1 MRLTS
6 LLVACALLLCLGG
19 CSLGNPAVRDMER
32 WLEGRHDVRTYEVI
46 PQSKLGFGVSSALVH
61 AETANRSDAER
72 LATDFPTAVQH
83 DLPFILQ
90 VTWPV
95 QGGTS
100 GVVGA
105 VQASGAEWDL
115 ADQPLPAAS
124 TQRLVGRS
132 DDGSAPPTRRVTYAS
147 TDVLA
152 TAAAATGLGATA
164 VVVTGPDDQR
174 LEADDEGDLRARA
187 RSLAALAGA
196 GVPLAIDGR
205 GVRVP
210 ADWFVDAVDRLNGG
224 ASWQV
229 RADDGRAT
237 IDLPTAEAAH
247 FRAPLRQWL
256 ASPDLVAIQVTA
268 RQARLTWTG
277 ADGCVAALDALA
289 ATLLTVQVTCRPVA
303 GEEMPN
309 FSATGTLAQVRQ
321 WLPELRGV
329 QQAGAQWVTRTN
341 SGFALRIP
349 QPDGF
354 DPVFRALRQASFGS
368 RTSLRVHTGSGRDG
382 LRVTFTSA
390 SDGTATPVEMPPG
403 EQTSR
408 AQDVLTAWDASR

>member
-32 WLEGRHDVRTYEVI
+32 WLEGRHDVRTHEVI
-46 PQSKLGFGVSSALVH
+46 PQSNLGFGVSSALVR
-61 AETANRSDAER
+61 AETAHRADAQR
-72 LATDFPTAVQH
+72 LAADFPTAVQH
-83 DLPFILQ
+83 DLPFVLQ

-105 VQASGAEWDL
+105 AEASEAEWAL
-115 ADQPLPAAS
+115 ADEPLPTAS

-132 DDGSAPPTRRVTYAS
+132 ADGGASNTRRVTYAS
-147 TDVLA
+147 TDLLA
-152 TAAAATGLGATA
+152 SAAAATGLAGTA
-164 VVVTGPDDQR
+164 VIVTGPDDQR
-174 LEADDEGDLRARA
+174 LEADDEDDLHTRA
-187 RSLAALAGA
+187 RSLAALTDA
-196 GVPLAIDGR
+196 GVPLTIDGH

-210 ADWFVDAVDRLNGG
+210 ADRFVDAADRLNGG

-237 IDLPTAEAAH
+237 VDLPTSELEH
-247 FRAPLRQWL
+247 LRTPLRQWL
-256 ASPDLVAIQVTA
+256 ASPDLVAFQVT
-268 RQARLTWTG
+268 RRDARLTWTG
-277 ADGCVAALDALA
+277 GDGCLAALDAMG
-289 ATLLTVQVTCRPVA
+289 ATALTVQATCRLVA
-303 GEEMPN
+303 GDEMPN
-309 FSATGTLAQVRQ
+309 VSATGTLTQVRQ

-329 QQAGAQWVTRTN
+329 QQAGAQWVTRT
-341 SGFALRIP
+341 SAGFALRVP
-349 QPDGF
+349 EPDGF

-408 AQDVLTAWDASR
+408 AQDVLAAWDASR